1 MPLAATLRKW
11 LSKKHYK
18 SFTKSQHEKLIA
30 INKDHKIAG
39 ILLAAGSSSRLGKP
53 KQLLPYMGQ
62 PLIASMV
69 REIMASELEWLIVVL
84 GAEADVIQKEINGR
98 NLHIVI
104 NDGWKEG
111 MASSIRIGIEAA
123 MKVDSSIEGV
133 IFFVSDQPF
142 INASLIHNLVSK
154 HFEGGAAIVASAYA
168 NTIGIPAFFHHSLFH
183 ELLRLQ
189 GDSGAKRIM
198 QQHPD
203 LVADVL
209 FPRGNIDIDTLED
222 YNNLLSEF

>member
-1 MPLAATLRKW
+1 
-11 LSKKHYK
+11 
-18 SFTKSQHEKLIA
+18 
-30 INKDHKIAG
+30 
-39 ILLAAGSSSRLGKP
+39 LGKP

-62 PLIASMV
+62 PLITSMV
-69 REIMASELEWLIVVL
+69 TEIMASELAWLVVVL

-98 NLHIVI
+98 HLHIVI

-111 MASSIRIGIEAA
+111 MASSIHIGIEAA

-142 INASLIHNLVSK
+142 INASLIHKLVSK

-168 NTIGIPAFFHHSLFH
+168 NTIGIPAFFHHSLFPD
-183 ELLRLQ
+183 LLRLQ

-203 LVADVL
+203 LVAEVL